1 MDILIAIIIST
12 IATGSLVYLI
22 LRRQIKRSRF
32 LDEKVQIDNEKL
44 QQKNQELQAEY
55 VQLVAQV
62 GSLESAVKNYTLEAE
77 RTKEN
82 IVALGTSLAQEQL
95 DASLQK
101 EREKYLRAADNC
113 RHEYEVLVEEYS
125 ENTQASIIQMSEFKE
140 EIKKQIDEERQKLER
155 LEYDVRLAQELA
167 RREEERKI
175 KDQFYRIVL
184 SDEDLQEVQNLRSV
198 GTQLRDTLPLN
209 KIIWECYYKQP
220 TSALISR
227 VVGANT
233 KCGIYRIT
241 NTLNGRCYIG
251 QSVNIADRFRA
262 HIKCGLGIDAPHNK
276 LYTTMQTSGVEN
288 FTFEIIEEC
297 SRELLNEREKFW
309 IAYYQSDSVGLN
321 STKGNN

>member
-1 MDILIAIIIST
+1 MDILIAVLISS
-12 IATGSLVYLI
+12 IVTGSLLYLV
-22 LRRQIKRSRF
+22 LRGKLKRTQF
-32 LDEKVQIDNEKL
+32 LDEKVQIYNEKL
-44 QQKNQELQAEY
+44 QQRNQELQDEY
-55 VQLVAQV
+55 VQLVTQV
-62 GSLESAVKNYTLEAE
+62 GQLERAIKNYTEEAE

-95 DASLQK
+95 DVSLQK
-101 EREKYLRAADNC
+101 EREKYLRAVDDC

-140 EIKKQIDEERQKLER
+140 KIKMQVEEERQKLER

-175 KDQFYRIVL
+175 EDQFYRIIL
-184 SDEDLQEVQNLRSV
+184 SKEDLQEVQNLRSV
-198 GTQLRDTLPLN
+198 GAQLRNTLPLN

-276 LYTTMQTSGVEN
+276 LYTTMQSSGVEN

-297 SRELLNEREKFW
+297 SRESLNEREKFW

>member
-1 MDILIAIIIST
+1 M
-12 IATGSLVYLI
+12 
-22 LRRQIKRSRF
+22 
-32 LDEKVQIDNEKL
+32 
-44 QQKNQELQAEY
+44 
-55 VQLVAQV
+55 
-62 GSLESAVKNYTLEAE
+62 
-77 RTKEN
+77 
-82 IVALGTSLAQEQL
+82 
-95 DASLQK
+95 
-101 EREKYLRAADNC
+101 RE
-113 RHEYEVLVEEYS
+113 V
-125 ENTQASIIQMSEFKE
+125 TQH
-140 EIKKQIDEERQKLER
+140 
-155 LEYDVRLAQELA
+155 
-167 RREEERKI
+167 
-175 KDQFYRIVL
+175 
-184 SDEDLQEVQNLRSV
+184 
-198 GTQLRDTLPLN
+198 LRDKDAVN
-209 KIIWECYYKQP
+209 KVIWKCYYEKP

-276 LYTTMQTSGVEN
+276 LYTTMQASGVEN